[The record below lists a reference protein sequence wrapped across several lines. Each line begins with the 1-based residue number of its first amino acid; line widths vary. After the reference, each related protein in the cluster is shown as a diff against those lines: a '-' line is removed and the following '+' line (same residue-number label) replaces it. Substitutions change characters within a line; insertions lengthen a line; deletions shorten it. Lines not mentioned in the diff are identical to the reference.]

1 MATTPICP
9 STRHLPVAFE
19 AGAMS
24 RASGRSTFTYA
35 ACLLCVLWTVTGVA
49 VATTP
54 PAASIA
60 PAATDDAGPGD
71 DVRIEGTVTGV
82 DGEPA
87 ADAAVIVG
95 ESGTLR
101 ELSTDE
107 LRALAASDPP
117 NVTVVRVDDGGFATT
132 VDWGRADA
140 AVAVSDRGV
149 SELRVLGHGNATL
162 TLSLYDR
169 RPQTVFAHLG
179 AIGHD
184 ERRGDLYL
192 SLVNNDGTAVR
203 ALSVRVTSL
212 PDGWSI
218 AAVRGDGRYHPANRT
233 IEWSSVTAGEE
244 VDTTV
249 VVSVPS
255 TTSPGRYTAG
265 LRAASGTHPVAIEN
279 ETVEVRPAETP
290 GPTTAPPRTGG
301 ADSTNATERESST
314 ATVTAS
320 GRSGTADTAGTTAT
334 GDGFEVPTTVV
345 AAATVAGAA
354 VAFGR
359 RRRE

>member
-1 MATTPICP
+1 MP
-9 STRHLPVAFE
+9 
-19 AGAMS
+19 
-24 RASGRSTFTYA
+24 RASRRSAFTYA
-35 ACLLCVLWTVTGVA
+35 ACLLCVLWTVAGVA
-49 VATTP
+49 AATTATTP
-54 PAASIA
+54 PAAPIA
-60 PAATDDAGPGD
+60 PAATDDPGPGD

-107 LRALAASDPP
+107 LRALAAADPP
-117 NVTVVRVDDGGFATT
+117 NVTVARVGDDGGFAAT
-132 VDWGRADA
+132 VDWDRADA

-149 SELRVLGHGNATL
+149 SELRILGHENATL
-162 TLSLYDR
+162 ALRPHER
-169 RPQTVFAHLG
+169 RPRTVFAHLG
-179 AIGHD
+179 AIGHG

-192 SLVNNDGTAVR
+192 SLVNNDETAVR
-203 ALSVRVTSL
+203 TLSVRVTSL
-212 PDGWSI
+212 PERWSI
-218 AAVRGDGRYHPANRT
+218 AAVRGDGRFHPANRT
-233 IEWSSVTAGEE
+233 IEWSSVAPGEE

-249 VVSVPS
+249 VVATPA
-255 TTSPGRYTAG
+255 TPSPGAYSVG
-265 LRAASGTHPVAIEN
+265 LRAASATHPVAIEN

-290 GPTTAPPRTGG
+290 GPTTAPPRTEG
-301 ADSTNATERESST
+301 ADATNATEREPST

-320 GRSGTADTAGTTAT
+320 DRSGTADAAGTTAT
-334 GDGFEVPTTVV
+334 GDGFGVATAVV
-345 AAATVAGAA
+345 ATATVAAVA